1 MYFREN
7 ARPPTSKNGSRPC
20 WEQLVQDLSHHK
32 IHKTLGI
39 FIKLHNIRHSKKM
52 QKRFR
57 HSEDFVQCP
66 RFPTPTTSR
75 FGCLGMSEGPDY
87 VSSRSRMLKGDP
99 VILLALRNIS
109 WTGKPRGL
117 STAPKVGWHWWWIW
131 WLDVLR
137 KSEFFGDAGGH
148 FDGSMVRICEDM
160 TPINLDRPWKNYGEI
175 YQQFTDSLGSSTLK
189 NGSYWSKFSERWDG
203 SGLGTSVLKGPSECG
218 KYAQWES
225 LWTPSVTLRKLP
237 WESLT
242 MFFFQPLT
250 MGEMQWFL
258 LDIETFELCGLKFD
272 QGIL

>member
-20 WEQLVQDLSHHK
+20 WEQLVQDLSHHR

-137 KSEFFGDAGGH
+137 KSDTARALVKNPKAWGP
-148 FDGSMVRICEDM
+148 GSLKFLFLNTGKFAV
-160 TPINLDRPWKNYGEI
+160 
-175 YQQFTDSLGSSTLK
+175 QQA
-189 NGSYWSKFSERWDG
+189 E
-203 SGLGTSVLKGPSECG
+203 GPSN
-218 KYAQWES
+218 S
-225 LWTPSVTLRKLP
+225 
-237 WESLT
+237 
-242 MFFFQPLT
+242 
-250 MGEMQWFL
+250 
-258 LDIETFELCGLKFD
+258 
-272 QGIL
+272 